1 MASKPAWLFWVRG
14 TLLSAI
20 CGHAVANALFDA
32 DEYHHAGLSYSW
44 SAFIPMAIQVLV
56 VVGAWWG
63 LGRITWRPWPMTS
76 PARHL
81 RRLLAVLIA
90 SQLVLCMLLEVTE
103 RIAQRDPFAEGLFG
117 SSFLF
122 ELSFAIGS
130 ALVLVA
136 LGFAVLRVIRSIRR
150 QSPVVVAHIPT
161 TTSPVVVAPVRRSLR
176 PGGTRAPPLVLV

>member
-14 TLLSAI
+14 TLISAI
-20 CGHAVANALFDA
+20 CGHGVANALFDA
-32 DEYHHAGLSYSW
+32 DEYRHAGLSFSW
-44 SAFIPMAIQVLV
+44 SAFVPMAIQVLV

-63 LGRITWRPWPMTS
+63 LGRVRPRARPRTE
-76 PARHL
+76 PTRHL
-81 RRLLAVLIA
+81 RRLLAALIA
-90 SQLVLCMLLEVTE
+90 SQLVLFMLLEVTE

-130 ALVLVA
+130 ALVLIA

-150 QSPVVVAHIPT
+150 RPPVVVTRIASPIK
-161 TTSPVVVAPVRRSLR
+161 PVVVPLVRRALL

>member
-20 CGHAVANALFDA
+20 CGHAIANVLFDA
-32 DEYHHAGLSYSW
+32 DEYRRAGLAVTW
-44 SAFIPMAIQVLV
+44 SAFVPLAIQALV
-56 VVGAWWG
+56 VVGAWWA
-63 LGRITWRPWPMTS
+63 LGRVRWRAR
-76 PARHL
+76 PAAQPAQHL
-81 RRLLAVLIA
+81 RRLLAALIG
-90 SQLVLCMLLEVTE
+90 SQLVLFMLLEVTE

-136 LGFAVLRVIRSIRR
+136 LGLAVLRVIRSIRR
-150 QSPVVVAHIPT
+150 QPRVVIAQFPALVVPVALPL
-161 TTSPVVVAPVRRSLR
+161 VRRALR
-176 PGGTRAPPLVLV
+176 PGGTRGPPLVLV

>member
-14 TLLSAI
+14 TLISAI
-20 CGHAVANALFDA
+20 CGHGVANALFDA
-32 DEYHHAGLSYSW
+32 DEYRHAGLSFSW
-44 SAFIPMAIQVLV
+44 SAFVPMAIQVLV

-63 LGRITWRPWPMTS
+63 LGRVRPRARPRTE
-76 PARHL
+76 PTRHL
-81 RRLLAVLIA
+81 RRLLAALIA
-90 SQLVLCMLLEVTE
+90 SQLVLFMLLEVTE

-130 ALVLVA
+130 ALVLIA

-150 QSPVVVAHIPT
+150 RPPVVVTRIASPIK
-161 TTSPVVVAPVRRSLR
+161 PVVVPLVRRASL
-176 PGGTRAPPLVLV
+176 PGGSRAPPLVLV

>member
-20 CGHAVANALFDA
+20 CGHGVANALFDA
-32 DEYHHAGLSYSW
+32 DEYRHAGLSFSW
-44 SAFIPMAIQVLV
+44 SAFVPMAIQVLV

-63 LGRITWRPWPMTS
+63 LGRVRPRARPRTES
-76 PARHL
+76 TRHL
-81 RRLLAVLIA
+81 RRLLAALIA
-90 SQLVLCMLLEVTE
+90 SQLVLFLLLEVTE

-136 LGFAVLRVIRSIRR
+136 FGFAVLRVMRSIQRPP
-150 QSPVVVAHIPT
+150 PVVVAQIPT
-161 TTSPVVVAPVRRSLR
+161 ANRPVVVAPVRRSLR

>member
-20 CGHAVANALFDA
+20 CGHAIANALFDA
-32 DEYHHAGLSYSW
+32 DEYRHAGLSYSW
-44 SAFIPMAIQVLV
+44 SASLPLAIQALV
-56 VVGAWWG
+56 VVGAWWA
-63 LGRITWRPWPMTS
+63 LGRIRWQARS
-76 PARHL
+76 AAVPARHL

-90 SQLVLCMLLEVTE
+90 SQLVLLILLEVTE

-136 LGFAVLRVIRSIRR
+136 LGFAVVGVVRAVRR
-150 QSPVVVAHIPT
+150 QAAELSAHI
-161 TTSPVVVAPVRRSLR
+161 
-176 PGGTRAPPLVLV
+176 RAPH

>member
-32 DEYHHAGLSYSW
+32 DEYRHAGLSYSW
-44 SAFIPMAIQVLV
+44 SAYIPMAIQVLV
-56 VVGAWWG
+56 VVGAWSA
-63 LGRITWRPWPMTS
+63 LGRISWRPRHTLEPT
-76 PARHL
+76 RHL
-81 RRLLAVLIA
+81 RRLLAALIA
-90 SQLVLCMLLEVTE
+90 SQLVLFMLLEVTE

-150 QSPVVVAHIPT
+150 EQPAVVAQILAPST
-161 TTSPVVVAPVRRSLR
+161 PAVVPLVRRTRR

>member
-32 DEYHHAGLSYSW
+32 DEYRHAGLSYSW
-44 SAFIPMAIQVLV
+44 SAFVPLAIQALV
-56 VVGAWWG
+56 VVGAWWA
-63 LGRITWRPWPMTS
+63 LGRVQWRVRSTAAPTQ
-76 PARHL
+76 HL
-81 RRLLAVLIA
+81 RRLLAALIG
-90 SQLVLCMLLEVTE
+90 SQLVLFMLLEVTE

-136 LGFAVLRVIRSIRR
+136 LGLAVLRVIRSIRR
-150 QSPVVVAHIPT
+150 QSPVVIAQFPT
-161 TTSPVVVAPVRRSLR
+161 LIAPVVVSLVRRALP
-176 PGGTRAPPLVLV
+176 PGGTRGPPLLSI

>member
-44 SAFIPMAIQVLV
+44 SAFVPMAIEALV
-56 VVGAWWG
+56 VVGAWWA
-63 LGRITWRPWPMTS
+63 LGRISWRARPMAS
-76 PARHL
+76 PVRHL
-81 RRLLAVLIA
+81 RRLLAALIA
-90 SQLVLCMLLEVTE
+90 SQLVLFMLLEVTE

-136 LGFAVLRVIRSIRR
+136 LGVAVLRVIQSMRR
-150 QSPVVVAHIPT
+150 PAPVVVANIPAP
-161 TTSPVVVAPVRRSLR
+161 SRPLVVAPVRLSLR

>member
-1 MASKPAWLFWVRG
+1 MASKPGWLFWVRG

-20 CGHAVANALFDA
+20 CGHALANALFDA
-32 DEYHHAGLSYSW
+32 DEYHRAGLSYSW
-44 SAFIPMAIQVLV
+44 SAFIPMAVQVLV
-56 VVGAWWG
+56 VVGAWWT
-63 LGRITWRPWPMTS
+63 LGRITWRPRPMAS

-81 RRLLAVLIA
+81 RRLLAALIA
-90 SQLVLCMLLEVTE
+90 SQLVLFLLLEVTE
-103 RIAQRDPFAEGLFG
+103 RIAQRDPFAETLFG

-150 QSPVVVAHIPT
+150 QPPLVVTHIAVTRRPG
-161 TTSPVVVAPVRRSLR
+161 VVAPVRRSLR

>member
-14 TLLSAI
+14 TLVSAI

-44 SAFIPMAIQVLV
+44 SAFIPMAIQALV
-56 VVGAWWG
+56 VVGAWWA
-63 LGRITWRPWPMTS
+63 LGRITWRPHATAS

-81 RRLLAVLIA
+81 RRLLAALIA
-90 SQLVLCMLLEVTE
+90 SQLVLFLLLEVTE

-136 LGFAVLRVIRSIRR
+136 LGFAVLRVMRSIQRHP
-150 QSPVVVAHIPT
+150 PVVVAQIPT
-161 TTSPVVVAPVRRSLR
+161 ANRPVVVAPVRRSLR

>member
-1 MASKPAWLFWVRG
+1 MASKPSWLFWVRG

-32 DEYHHAGLSYSW
+32 DEYRQAGLSYSW
-44 SAFIPMAIQVLV
+44 SAFIPMAIQAVV
-56 VVGAWWG
+56 VVGAWWA
-63 LGRITWRPWPMTS
+63 LGRVRWRRPSTIEPT
-76 PARHL
+76 RHL
-81 RRLLAVLIA
+81 RRLLAALIA
-90 SQLVLCMLLEVTE
+90 SQLVLFMLLEITE

-122 ELSFAIGS
+122 ELTFALGS

-150 QSPVVVAHIPT
+150 QPPVLVARIHASSPPVT
-161 TTSPVVVAPVRRSLR
+161 TPIVRRALQ
-176 PGGTRAPPLVLV
+176 PGGTR

>member
-20 CGHAVANALFDA
+20 CGHAIANALFDA
-32 DEYHHAGLSYSW
+32 DEYRHAGLSYSW
-44 SAFIPMAIQVLV
+44 SAFIPLAIQALV
-56 VVGAWWG
+56 VVGAWWA
-63 LGRITWRPWPMTS
+63 LGRIRWQAWSATV

-81 RRLLAVLIA
+81 RRLLAALIA
-90 SQLVLCMLLEVTE
+90 SQLVLFMLLEVTE

-150 QSPVVVAHIPT
+150 QSPVLVAQI
-161 TTSPVVVAPVRRSLR
+161 VAPNRPVTAPIVRRASR

>member
-32 DEYHHAGLSYSW
+32 DEYRHAGLAVSW
-44 SAFIPMAIQVLV
+44 SAFVPIAIQALV
-56 VVGAWWG
+56 VLGAWWG
-63 LGRITWRPWPMTS
+63 LGRVRWRLRVTAEPT
-76 PARHL
+76 RHL
-81 RRLLAVLIA
+81 RRLLAALIA
-90 SQLVLCMLLEVTE
+90 SQLVLFMLLEVTE

-150 QSPVVVAHIPT
+150 QPPVVIAQFPTPVAPVVVPL
-161 TTSPVVVAPVRRSLR
+161 VRRALP
-176 PGGTRAPPLVLV
+176 PGGTRGPPLLSV

>member
-44 SAFIPMAIQVLV
+44 SAFVPMAIQALV
-56 VVGAWWG
+56 VVGAWWA
-63 LGRITWRPWPMTS
+63 LGRIRWRPRPMAS

-81 RRLLAVLIA
+81 RRLLAALIA
-90 SQLVLCMLLEVTE
+90 SQLVLFMLLEVTE

-130 ALVLVA
+130 ALVLIA

-150 QSPVVVAHIPT
+150 QPRVVVAQIEA
-161 TTSPVVVAPVRRSLR
+161 TSRPAVAPLVRRASR
-176 PGGTRAPPLVLV
+176 PGGTRAPPLLV

>member
-20 CGHAVANALFDA
+20 CGHAIANALFDA
-32 DEYHHAGLSYSW
+32 DEYRQAGLSFSW
-44 SAFIPMAIQVLV
+44 SAYIPLAIQALV
-56 VVGAWWG
+56 VVGAWWA
-63 LGRITWRPWPMTS
+63 LGRIRWQARS
-76 PARHL
+76 AAVPARHL

-90 SQLVLCMLLEVTE
+90 SQLVLFMLLEVTE

-150 QSPVVVAHIPT
+150 QPPVLVAQILASSSPVT
-161 TTSPVVVAPVRRSLR
+161 TPIVRRDLR
-176 PGGTRAPPLVLV
+176 PGGTRAPPLALV

>member
-1 MASKPAWLFWVRG
+1 MASKPARLFWVRG

-20 CGHAVANALFDA
+20 CGHAIANALFDA
-32 DEYHHAGLSYSW
+32 DEYRHAGLSYSW
-44 SAFIPMAIQVLV
+44 SAFIPLVIQVLV
-56 VVGAWWG
+56 VVGAWWA
-63 LGRITWRPWPMTS
+63 LGRIRWRPHLMAS
-76 PARHL
+76 PERRL

-90 SQLVLCMLLEVTE
+90 SQLVLFMLLEITE

-150 QSPVVVAHIPT
+150 QPPVLVAQILA
-161 TTSPVVVAPVRRSLR
+161 SSAPVTTPIVRRELR

>member
-20 CGHAVANALFDA
+20 CGHAIANALFDA
-32 DEYHHAGLSYSW
+32 DEYRHAGLSYSW
-44 SAFIPMAIQVLV
+44 SAFIPLAIQALV
-56 VVGAWWG
+56 VVGAWWA
-63 LGRITWRPWPMTS
+63 LGRLRWRPRPAAS
-76 PARHL
+76 PVRHL

-90 SQLVLCMLLEVTE
+90 SQLVLFMLLEVTE

-150 QSPVVVAHIPT
+150 QPPT
-161 TTSPVVVAPVRRSLR
+161 LIAQTVAPNRPVTAPIVRRASR

>member
-20 CGHAVANALFDA
+20 CGHAIANALFDA
-32 DEYHHAGLSYSW
+32 DEYHHAGLSVSW
-44 SAFIPMAIQVLV
+44 SAFIPMAIQALV
-56 VVGAWWG
+56 VVGAWWA
-63 LGRITWRPWPMTS
+63 LARIRWRPRPMAS
-76 PARHL
+76 PTRHL
-81 RRLLAVLIA
+81 RRLLAALIA
-90 SQLVLCMLLEVTE
+90 SQLVLFMLLEVTE

-150 QSPVVVAHIPT
+150 QQPIVVAQIAAPDRPVVVPL
-161 TTSPVVVAPVRRSLR
+161 VRRTLR
-176 PGGTRAPPLVLV
+176 PGGTRAPPLLV

>member
-20 CGHAVANALFDA
+20 CGHAVANAVFDA
-32 DEYHHAGLSYSW
+32 DEYHHAGLSVSW
-44 SAFIPMAIQVLV
+44 SAFVPMIIQALV
-56 VVGAWWG
+56 VVGTWWG
-63 LGRITWRPWPMTS
+63 LGRIRWQPRPMAS

-81 RRLLAVLIA
+81 RRLLAALIA
-90 SQLVLCMLLEVTE
+90 SQLVLFMLLEVTE

-136 LGFAVLRVIRSIRR
+136 LGFAVLRVIRALRR
-150 QSPVVVAHIPT
+150 QPPVVVAQILAPVP
-161 TTSPVVVAPVRRSLR
+161 PVVVAPVRRSLR

>member
-1 MASKPAWLFWVRG
+1 
-14 TLLSAI
+14 
-20 CGHAVANALFDA
+20 
-32 DEYHHAGLSYSW
+32 
-44 SAFIPMAIQVLV
+44 
-56 VVGAWWG
+56 
-63 LGRITWRPWPMTS
+63 
-76 PARHL
+76 
-81 RRLLAVLIA
+81 LLAALIA
-90 SQLVLCMLLEVTE
+90 SQLVLFMLLEVTE

-150 QSPVVVAHIPT
+150 PQPVLIARILSPSRPV
-161 TTSPVVVAPVRRSLR
+161 TSPIVRRALR

>member
-32 DEYHHAGLSYSW
+32 DEYRQAGLSYSW
-44 SAFIPMAIQVLV
+44 SALIPMAIQALV
-56 VVGAWWG
+56 VVGAWWA
-63 LGRITWRPWPMTS
+63 LGRVRWRWRPRAEPT
-76 PARHL
+76 RHL
-81 RRLLAVLIA
+81 RRLLAALIA
-90 SQLVLCMLLEVTE
+90 SQLVLFVVLEVTE

-117 SSFLF
+117 SGFLF
-122 ELSFAIGS
+122 ELSFAVGS
-130 ALVLVA
+130 ALVLIA

-150 QSPVVVAHIPT
+150 QPPAVVARFQPP
-161 TTSPVVVAPVRRSLR
+161 SAPLVVPIVRRELR

>member
-44 SAFIPMAIQVLV
+44 SAFIPMAIQALV

-63 LGRITWRPWPMTS
+63 LGRIRWQPRRTLEPT
-76 PARHL
+76 RHL
-81 RRLLAVLIA
+81 RRLLAALIA
-90 SQLVLCMLLEVTE
+90 SQLVLFLLLEVTE

-150 QSPVVVAHIPT
+150 EHPAVVARILAPNTPVVVPL
-161 TTSPVVVAPVRRSLR
+161 VRRTLR

>member
-14 TLLSAI
+14 ILLSAI
-20 CGHAVANALFDA
+20 SGHAVANALFDA

-44 SAFIPMAIQVLV
+44 SAYIPMAIQALV

-63 LGRITWRPWPMTS
+63 LGRVRWRPHPTLE
-76 PARHL
+76 PTRHL
-81 RRLLAVLIA
+81 RRLLAALIA
-90 SQLVLCMLLEVTE
+90 SQLVLFMFLEITE

-130 ALVLVA
+130 ALVLIA
-136 LGFAVLRVIRSIRR
+136 LGFAVLRLVRSVRR
-150 QSPVVVAHIPT
+150 QQPVVVAQIRTP
-161 TTSPVVVAPVRRSLR
+161 SRPVVVALVRRTSR